1 MARRKQSADAQG
13 STAQASGPWPVA
25 EPEEDR
31 WGTAQNRRLPPEPNG
46 QRWDDGT
53 TGRHPVQA
61 PAARAD
67 TGQNRRLA
75 PSPEGER
82 WEAAQTRR
90 QAPAE
95 DDGYETGQTRRRA
108 PAADPDEDYYETSSR
123 RRSGRLRVEVP
134 PIVNPYS
141 IVALVA
147 ALVGLFP
154 VAIVFGFISFTHPR
168 GRMLA
173 LFALVIG
180 AAEATALVG
189 LLALSGVTVPHDLFR
204 IQADSTAVTQTSTA
218 PANTS
223 DVPPVQVTVST
234 AAPTTSADRTAV
246 AQGEVC
252 TETQAAFIGTASD
265 GGTLLCLKSAGGYR
279 WTGPYTVS
287 TAVYDKGSKCNAA
300 SDKSARTADGHAL
313 VCEGQGR
320 SAAWALWVE

>member
-13 STAQASGPWPVA
+13 STAQGAEPWPVA

-31 WGTAQNRRLPPEPNG
+31 WGTAQNRRLPPEPDG
-46 QRWDDGT
+46 QRWDNGP

-61 PAARAD
+61 PAGRPD

-90 QAPAE
+90 QAPAAE
-95 DDGYETGQTRRRA
+95 DNGYDSDRTRRRA
-108 PAADPDEDYYETSSR
+108 AVAEADEDYYESAPSR
-123 RRSGRLRVEVP
+123 RRSGRLRVEVA

-141 IVALVA
+141 IVALVG
-147 ALVGLFP
+147 ALLALFP

-168 GRMLA
+168 GRMMA
-173 LFALVIG
+173 LFALLIG

-189 LLALSGVTVPHDLFR
+189 LLALSGVSVPHNPFR
-204 IQADSTAVTQTSTA
+204 LQAGSTPVSQTA
-218 PANTS
+218 PATAS

-234 AAPTTSADRTAV
+234 AAPTTSAAQTAV

-252 TETQAAFIGTASD
+252 TETQAALIGTTSD
-265 GGTLLCLKSAGGYR
+265 GNTLLCLKGSSGYR

-287 TAVYDKGSKCNAA
+287 TAVYDNGSKCNAA
-300 SDKSARTADGHAL
+300 SDKSARTADGRAL

-320 SAAWALWVE
+320 SAAWTLWVE

>member
-13 STAQASGPWPVA
+13 STAHASGPWPVA

-46 QRWDDGT
+46 QRWDNGT

-61 PAARAD
+61 PGRTD
-67 TGQNRRLA
+67 TGENRRLA

-90 QAPAE
+90 QAAA

-108 PAADPDEDYYETSSR
+108 PATDLDDDYHESAPSR

-147 ALVGLFP
+147 ALLVLFP
-154 VAIVFGFISFTHPR
+154 VAIVFGLISFTHPR
-168 GRMLA
+168 GRMMA
-173 LFALVIG
+173 LFALLLG

-189 LLALSGVTVPHDLFR
+189 LLALSGVTLPHSPFR
-204 IQADSTAVTQTSTA
+204 FQADSTPVTQTATTPATA
-218 PANTS
+218 G
-223 DVPPVQVTVST
+223 DVPPLQVTVST

-246 AQGEVC
+246 AQGQVC
-252 TETQAAFIGTASD
+252 TQAQAALIGATSD
-265 GGTLLCLKSAGGYR
+265 GTTLLCLKGSSGYR

-287 TAVYDKGSKCNAA
+287 TAVYDNGSKCNAA
-300 SDKSARTADGHAL
+300 GDKSARTADGHAL

-320 SAAWALWVE
+320 SAAWTLWVE